1 MLKSIVKVNTL
12 NFETL
17 NVHDC
22 CEKSKQRNI
31 IEDTFAYNL
40 QVLGLTETH
49 VRDGNCS
56 TKITVKRDNKFNQ
69 TYQGFFSAIEGTYTF
84 SGNNIGP
91 YSSCKL

>member
-40 QVLGLTETH
+40 QVLGLTET
-49 VRDGNCS
+49 C
-56 TKITVKRDNKFNQ
+56 
-69 TYQGFFSAIEGTYTF
+69 EG
-84 SGNNIGP
+84 
-91 YSSCKL
+91 